1 MAINRRVSPWRK
13 FNASFWLLPAWFAP
27 HYKLRVFFHRLR
39 GVKIGKSVFIG
50 YYCTLDNVHPEM
62 ITLEDY
68 SFVGANSVIISHD
81 DYGPA
86 AMDTEESSLRPVVV
100 KRGAG
105 IGIGSFV
112 APGVTIGVRS
122 VVGAYS
128 YVDKDVPDCTLC
140 VLPRKKFKVL
150 LPARRDMVS
159 SDGFT
164 LKKQN

>member
-1 MAINRRVSPWRK
+1 MAINRHVSLWRK

-39 GVKIGKSVFIG
+39 GVKIGKGVFIG

-86 AMDTEESSLRPVVV
+86 AMGGGESNIRPVVV
-100 KRGAG
+100 KRRAG
-105 IGIGSFV
+105 IGIGTFV
-112 APGVTIGVRS
+112 APGVTIGVGA

-128 YVDKDVPDCTLC
+128 YIDKNIPDCTLC
-140 VLPRKKFKVL
+140 IRPRKKFSVL
-150 LPARRDMVS
+150 LPARRDKITNEN
-159 SDGFT
+159 G
-164 LKKQN
+164 